1 MMSITL
7 TNTDVIIINHVET
20 PILIAYD
27 FIIIASCKDC
37 INVVILA
44 IGYIDHLQSYMYM
57 CAVAC
62 ACAYS

>member
-27 FIIIASCKDC
+27 FIIIAASKDC
-37 INVVILA
+37 INVVIMV
-44 IGYIDHLQSYMYM
+44 IGYIDHLHTTCICVQ
-57 CAVAC
+57 
-62 ACAYS
+62 